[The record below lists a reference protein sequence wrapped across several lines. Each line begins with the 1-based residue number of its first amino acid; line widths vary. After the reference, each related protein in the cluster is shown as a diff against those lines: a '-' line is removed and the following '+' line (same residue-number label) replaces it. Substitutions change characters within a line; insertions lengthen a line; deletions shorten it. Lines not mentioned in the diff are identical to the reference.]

1 MAGSEAELKHSHV
14 QNQSLVENLKAKLL
28 TCEVSSLWYLL
39 SLLEGELD
47 FETSKTAYTFSLSS
61 DRFTHVLQTH
71 SAFSQLW
78 ASLRSWASFTHL
90 AILLAWYLASWLW
103 LWCLLR
109 RYHALGAAPGW
120 VRQLSSLPHWSD
132 WLPPI
137 WELLRRWEKTEW
149 KPNLQRCELS
159 RERLNP
165 PPWGVGCW

>member
-71 SAFSQLW
+71 SAFSQL
-78 ASLRSWASFTHL
+78 
-90 AILLAWYLASWLW
+90 
-103 LWCLLR
+103 
-109 RYHALGAAPGW
+109 
-120 VRQLSSLPHWSD
+120 
-132 WLPPI
+132 
-137 WELLRRWEKTEW
+137 
-149 KPNLQRCELS
+149 
-159 RERLNP
+159 
-165 PPWGVGCW
+165 